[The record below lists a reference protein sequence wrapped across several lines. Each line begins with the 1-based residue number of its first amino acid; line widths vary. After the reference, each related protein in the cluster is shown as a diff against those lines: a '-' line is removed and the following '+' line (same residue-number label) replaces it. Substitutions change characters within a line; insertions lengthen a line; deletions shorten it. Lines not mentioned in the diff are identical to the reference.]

1 MPNYYPARYKPNT
14 VRGQFA
20 EAGTEF
26 GSERETELQFVDGS
40 DFLFNQQFSIEIKH
54 VPTNKSIQFK
64 AFITAFNDTYSQDWN
79 SQPAFGRA
87 DPLYNFKQTTRRIS
101 LGFKMPAASESE
113 AYHNLAKAQMLAQF
127 MYPNYTDI
135 NGANVLSQGPLLRL
149 KVMNLL
155 QKAGD
160 KNQSEDPKSLYDG
173 YNRGGEGILGW
184 FSDVTFNYNLEGD
197 VGAFHK
203 QDNKGTVQAGTIL
216 PKTIEV
222 SIGSFNPI
230 HEHLVGWQVTKEGD
244 KITGIYFGENKSFPY
259 GADIDPAKDVQSN
272 DYIPWETQIKKRE
285 VNSFSETEQERLE
298 REKAE
303 AAIANAEA
311 RYGGMFGDARRRK
324 DERKMAKGKYSES
337 KSQYVA
343 SALAGKTAIDQGFM
357 DDGSLDSD
365 EVWATNTA
373 SDLYEYVGG

>member
-1 MPNYYPARYKPNT
+1 MPNYYPERYKPNKVKGIGDKGKT
-14 VRGQFA
+14 VD
-20 EAGTEF
+20 
-26 GSERETELQFVDGS
+26 LQFVDGS
-40 DFLFNQQFSIEIKH
+40 DFLFNQQFSIEIEH
-54 VPTNKSIQFK
+54 VPTKKSIQFK

-79 SQPAFGRA
+79 SQPVFGRA

-160 KNQSEDPKSLYDG
+160 KNQSENPKSLYDG

-184 FSDVTFNYNLEGD
+184 FSDVTFNYNLEGTEG
-197 VGAFHK
+197 VFHK
-203 QDNKGTVQAGTIL
+203 QDYDGTNQAGTIL
-216 PKTIEV
+216 PKIIEV
-222 SIGSFNPI
+222 SIGGFNPI
-230 HEHLVGWQVTKEGD
+230 HEHLVGWQVTKDSSGN
-244 KITGIYFGENKSFPY
+244 ITGMYFGENKSFPY
-259 GADIDPAKDVQSN
+259 GADIDPTAAPKPTP
-272 DYIPWETQIKKRE
+272 YTPWESQIQTRP

-324 DERKMAKGKYSES
+324 DERKKDKYSES
-337 KSQYVA
+337 KRAYVN
-343 SALAGKTAIDQGFM
+343 SALAGQAAIEQAEKMNSLTYDSY
-357 DDGSLDSD
+357 DDTVYDPVD
-365 EVWATNTA
+365 FV
-373 SDLYEYVGG
+373 EY

>member
-14 VRGQFA
+14 VKGLY
-20 EAGTEF
+20 AGE
-26 GSERETELQFVDGS
+26 EKETEIQFVDGS

-64 AFITAFNDTYSQDWN
+64 AFITAFNDTYSQDW
-79 SQPAFGRA
+79 SSEPVFGRA

-127 MYPNYTDI
+127 MYPNYTDV

-149 KVMNLL
+149 KIMNLL
-155 QKAGD
+155 QKAESKKTGD
-160 KNQSEDPKSLYDG
+160 AIVLYDG
-173 YNRGGEGILGW
+173 YDVGGEGVLGW
-184 FSDVTFNYNLEGD
+184 FSDVTFNYNLEGSEG
-197 VGAFHK
+197 VFHK
-203 QDNKGTVQAGTIL
+203 QNNNNISQAGTIL
-216 PKTIEV
+216 PKIIEV
-222 SIGSFNPI
+222 SIGGFNPI
-230 HEHLVGWQVTKEGD
+230 HEHLVGWQVTKDGN
-244 KITGIYFGENKSFPY
+244 IYFGENKSFPY
-259 GADIDPAKDVQSN
+259 GADIDPAKDVQSR
-272 DYIPWETQIKKRE
+272 DYSPWKTQIKERT

-324 DERKMAKGKYSES
+324 DDRKMRKGKYSDS
-337 KSQYVA
+337 KAAYVA
-343 SALAGKTAIDQGFM
+343 SAQAGDDAINAAATATEANRAAGGDTVYDPVDF
-357 DDGSLDSD
+357 
-365 EVWATNTA
+365 V
-373 SDLYEYVGG
+373 EY